1 MNKMID
7 NFRDLRVGDYE
18 EILRISQEAHDL
30 PEGDDAAA
38 LPLQARI
45 IGVLAGMTADEV
57 LDLPIAEYSRMSAAT
72 DFLLKASGHPERT
85 AASYQCG
92 EFTLAPTLDVRQ
104 LTTAQYIDFQ
114 TFTGAEGV
122 HIAEVL
128 SVLLIPKGCRYADGY
143 DPIKVQEAI
152 RTDMSAAEA
161 LDLLDFFMQLFEVS
175 IASTLTSLREVLKK
189 KEKAT
194 EKEKK
199 AASRAEEALLTAG
212 RGSRS

>member
-143 DPIKVQEAI
+143 DPIKVQDAI

-161 LDLLDFFMQLFEVS
+161 LDLLDFFTQLFEAS
-175 IASTLTSLREVLKK
+175 IASTLTSLREELKK
-189 KEKAT
+189 GT
-194 EKEKK
+194 
-199 AASRAEEALLTAG
+199 ASRTQGEAARKAEEALLTAG